1 MDWHGV
7 IERAVDRHP
16 VPAFLV
22 RFGASA
28 DVEVPI
34 TVAHLSYNDLAV
46 PSGGSVDQQS
56 DRWMVPA
63 RRLEAAGFP
72 MPPLPGDVLMVP
84 AQGLQGRVTIAAPG
98 WAGGALVRYD
108 LTVSGPGGAA

>member
-1 MDWHGV
+1 MDWHAV

-22 RFGASA
+22 RFGTSA
-28 DVEVPI
+28 DVEVAI
-34 TVAHLSYNDLAV
+34 TVAHLAYNDLAV

-72 MPPLPGDVLMVP
+72 MPPSPGDVLMVP
-84 AQGLQGRVTIAAPG
+84 SQGLQGRVTIAAPG
-98 WAGGALVRYD
+98 WAGGALVRWD
-108 LTVSGPGGAA
+108 LTVAGPGGAA